1 MTPPRLSPSPPLP
14 PHGEAVGRIEI
25 PAIGADWIF
34 LEGVALDVLKDGPGH
49 YEGTPFPGEPG
60 NAGIAGHRTTYGQ
73 PFHNLDQLG
82 DGDRIRITYI
92 TGATFEYSYLGTEIV
107 GPGDVEVIQDRG
119 DNRLTLTA
127 CHPKYSARER
137 IIVSARLLD
146 DPVPPRD
153 RPEVEPVLDLDGD
166 EASTIPA
173 FLGRG
178 AAGSIWLAVWV
189 IGRVWRRWPAYII
202 GLPFF
207 LAALFVFFENFSRLL
222 PSAY

>member
-1 MTPPRLSPSPPLP
+1 M
-14 PHGEAVGRIEI
+14 
-25 PAIGADWIF
+25 
-34 LEGVALDVLKDGPGH
+34 
-49 YEGTPFPGEPG
+49 
-60 NAGIAGHRTTYGQ
+60 
-73 PFHNLDQLG
+73 
-82 DGDRIRITYI
+82 
-92 TGATFEYSYLGTEIV
+92 
-107 GPGDVEVIQDRG
+107 
-119 DNRLTLTA
+119 
-127 CHPKYSARER
+127 
-137 IIVSARLLD
+137 SARLLD

-189 IGRVWRRWPAYII
+189 IGRVWRRWPATSS
-202 GLPFF
+202 LPFF